1 MHSDR
6 VIVLI
11 RRVTEL
17 ASLLSQLEYLKGQ
30 VAEAQRRA
38 SAMIAKENSSI
49 AKMVVRTKLLH

>member
-17 ASLLSQLEYLKGQ
+17 ASRLSQLEYLRGQ

-38 SAMIAKENSSI
+38 SAMIAKENSSN